1 MIKTIAIAALAAV
14 MLVKVFKSIEE
25 DNYRKMFTSGAEF
38 ALLLLALADI

>member
-1 MIKTIAIAALAAV
+1 MIKTIAIAALAAI

-25 DNYRKMFTSGAEF
+25 DDYRKMFTSGVEF